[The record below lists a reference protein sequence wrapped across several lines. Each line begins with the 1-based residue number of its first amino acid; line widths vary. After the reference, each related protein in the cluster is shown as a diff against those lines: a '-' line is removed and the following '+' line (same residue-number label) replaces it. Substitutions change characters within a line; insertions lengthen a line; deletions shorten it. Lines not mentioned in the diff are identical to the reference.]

1 MIRLDFDRGTILVHT
16 EGQPPEAVLPGCVFD
31 PRVGLWRAP
40 ARFYREIV
48 TALTRG
54 KTEFEDKA
62 RAYQELELKSQ
73 LDRRPFPYQQEAVE
87 AWFKAGRKGVIV
99 LPTGAG
105 KTFVAQM
112 IMERVGRS
120 TLVVTPTIDL
130 MQQWY
135 GVLATSYDIAVGLI
149 GGGHYEP
156 TPVTV
161 TTYDSAYI
169 HTERLGNQYGLV
181 IFDECHHLPG
191 PSYLL
196 AADSCIAPFR
206 LGLTATP
213 ERDDGQEVRLL
224 EALGPICY
232 RREIPELA
240 GQYLSD
246 YETVRLRVQLSDEE
260 RSRYSEERRIYRAF
274 LDDNQISLTTP
285 HGWMRF
291 LMLSSRSEAGR
302 RALLAYRTQKEISQA
317 SGDKIRLLERLLS
330 RHRADRVLV
339 FTSDNK
345 TVYRISREFLIPA
358 LTHQTRV
365 KERHETLQ
373 RFNAGTYPFLVTSK
387 VLNEGVDVPQA
398 NVAIILS
405 GSGTVREH
413 VQRLGRILRRAKG
426 KYAILYE
433 VVTED
438 TAEEYVSDRRR
449 RHSAYR

>member
-1 MIRLDFDRGTILVHT
+1 
-16 EGQPPEAVLPGCVFD
+16 
-31 PRVGLWRAP
+31 VGPL
-40 ARFYREIV
+40 
-48 TALTRG
+48 
-54 KTEFEDKA
+54 
-62 RAYQELELKSQ
+62 
-73 LDRRPFPYQQEAVE
+73 
-87 AWFKAGRKGVIV
+87 
-99 LPTGAG
+99 
-105 KTFVAQM
+105 
-112 IMERVGRS
+112 
-120 TLVVTPTIDL
+120 
-130 MQQWY
+130 
-135 GVLATSYDIAVGLI
+135 
-149 GGGHYEP
+149 
-156 TPVTV
+156 
-161 TTYDSAYI
+161 
-169 HTERLGNQYGLV
+169 
-181 IFDECHHLPG
+181 
-191 PSYLL
+191 
-196 AADSCIAPFR
+196 
-206 LGLTATP
+206 
-213 ERDDGQEVRLL
+213 
-224 EALGPICY
+224 CY

-246 YETVRLRVQLSDEE
+246 YETVRLRVRLTDEE
-260 RSRYSEERRIYRAF
+260 RARYTEERRIYRRF
-274 LDDNQISLTTP
+274 LEENEVNLTSP
-285 HGWMRF
+285 NGWMRF

-398 NVAIILS
+398 NVGIILS

-413 VQRLGRILRRAKG
+413 VQRLGRILRRAKD
-426 KYAILYE
+426 KYATLYE

-438 TAEEYVSDRRR
+438 TAEEYVSNRRR